1 MTQTMSFRRLFA
13 CVLSC
18 FLIHPF
24 AAADAQQRATTGG
37 ILGVVS
43 TEDGKPVP
51 EVTVRLAR
59 NDGTSPRDV
68 LSGSD
73 GIFRFPSLAPGLYRV
88 TARRIGFREAQLFSL
103 RIVAGQTSE
112 IKVQLT
118 ASPTQL
124 STVEVRVSP
133 TMIDATTSELA
144 RRIDVANVALV
155 PTARDANGLVE
166 LLPGASRGFVWGGGG
181 DAANNYQ
188 LDGVSVNHPGVG
200 GDFLAPSIDWVEAL
214 EVRGL
219 GAGAE
224 YGGFQGGLIN
234 AITKTGT
241 NNWQGSVRGNYI
253 SPALTTSNIKSNEE
267 GAEQAMRREFSGEMR
282 GPIIRDRLFY
292 FVGGILIDR
301 DLNVPNLDSTV
312 AGEFRDAQQNYRDLR
327 GIAKLTLLPSSNDR
341 IDALYGRTDNRIER
355 AGLNGIDA
363 PEATSRVRA
372 PTSFYEL
379 GYTRTGLTSSLDARL
394 AGFDSRETRFGYEG
408 GTVPGIQVFS
418 RGRQPR
424 YQNSAFNEE
433 LEPRSLGG
441 NVSWK
446 KQSALPG
453 GENKLVVGAEYTR
466 GWWQNRRTRNGGLT
480 WMPYL
485 NPSTGIIDPADP
497 GTWPDVASQW
507 GGEVRLKSDVEDA
520 AIFIQDYLTLL
531 PNLTFTPGLRYG
543 RWSGWLTPA
552 DSANGRFLAA
562 RHQAFD
568 PRFGVVWDASGRN
581 DFVLKAHWGR
591 YHQSMNS
598 VFFDRAEG
606 ANVYTNEQ
614 FYFQGPDLTDPRRVY
629 TPAERDALRN
639 QTGTPQCCTGF
650 AATFVESILN
660 EAGKVE
666 NYRQP
671 YVEQAILSAEKKFG
685 PKWKLELVYTNRINK
700 DIVGLIDRNLDQNYS
715 PLLNISVKD
724 GVFSSTIF
732 DQFGAPLL
740 LPVLWVSNRDLR
752 NDLIRRRDNFPRQL
766 PPTPGYTFAD
776 INRLTYTPDIALTT
790 IHGAKRR
797 LDQLSASLRTEQ
809 VRWNGSLSMTYTRLR
824 GNIGGLTGFGTT
836 GTAFS
841 AGAGVRPN
849 EAMNY
854 FGNLPNYPPF
864 ESKMWV
870 TGEMPWGI
878 RAGAFATLSVGNYF
892 TPTFE
897 IGPRFNFQAANLTM
911 HDDGLFNDIRGQ
923 TILLEDRGNRN
934 YPAHA
939 NLDLR
944 VERRFAAPGFNWVF
958 TGDLLNALG
967 SDAIVERNLTINNQ
981 STLDPTSVFAAPRRR
996 VNPLALQLGLR
1007 VEF

>member
-1 MTQTMSFRRLFA
+1 MPQTMFVRRSLSFA
-13 CVLSC
+13 LSFF
-18 FLIHPF
+18 FLSLAPE
-24 AAADAQQRATTGG
+24 AKAQQRSTTGG
-37 ILGVVS
+37 IAGVVA
-43 TEDGKPVP
+43 TDDGKPVP
-51 EVTVRLAR
+51 EATVRLSR
-59 NDGTSPRDV
+59 NDGTTPRDIV
-68 LSGSD
+68 TAAD
-73 GIFRFPSLAPGLYRV
+73 GTFRFPGLAPGLYRL
-88 TARRIGFREAQLFSL
+88 TARRIGFREAQLLSL

-133 TMIDATTSELA
+133 TAIDATTSELA

-234 AITKTGT
+234 AITKSGT
-241 NNWQGSVRGNYI
+241 NNWQGSVRANYI
-253 SPALTTSNIKSNEE
+253 SPSLTTSNIKTNEE

-312 AGEFRDAQQNYRDLR
+312 AGEFRDAQQNYRDIR
-327 GIAKLTLLPSSNDR
+327 GIAKVTLLPSSHDR
-341 IDALYGRTDNRIER
+341 VDGVFGRTDNRVER
-355 AGLNGIDA
+355 FGLNGLDDPA
-363 PEATSRVRA
+363 ATSRVRA

-379 GYTRTGLTSSLDARL
+379 GYSRNGLTSSLDARL
-394 AGFDSRETRFGYEG
+394 AGFDSRETRGAYEG
-408 GTVPGIQVFS
+408 TRVPGIQVFS

-424 YQNSAFNEE
+424 YQNAPFTET

-441 NVSWK
+441 NISWK
-446 KQSALPG
+446 KQSPLPG

-466 GWWQNRRTRNGGLT
+466 GWWQNHRARNGGLT

-485 NPSTGIIDPADP
+485 NPSTGTIDPADP
-497 GTWPDVASQW
+497 RTWPDVANQW
-507 GGEVRLKSDVEDA
+507 GGEIRLESDVEDA
-520 AIFIQDYLTLL
+520 ALFVQDYLTLL

-543 RWSGWLTPA
+543 RWTGWLTPA
-552 DSANGRFLAA
+552 DPTKSRFRAA

-568 PRFGVVWDASGRN
+568 PRLGVVWDLSGRN

-606 ANVYTNEQ
+606 ADVYTNER
-614 FYFQGPDLTDPRRVY
+614 FYFQGPDLTDPRKVY
-629 TPAERDALRN
+629 TPAERDAMLN
-639 QTGTPQCCTGF
+639 PFTGF
-650 AATFVESILN
+650 SQRFVESILN
-660 EAGKVE
+660 EAGEVE

-671 YVEQAILSAEKKFG
+671 YVEQAVLSAEKKFG

-700 DIVGLIDRNLDQNYS
+700 DIVGLVDRNLAQNYS
-715 PLLNISVKD
+715 PLTNVAVKD
-724 GVFSSTIF
+724 GVFGATIF
-732 DQFGAPLL
+732 DQYGAPLR
-740 LPVLWVSNRDLR
+740 LPVVWVSNQDLR
-752 NDLIRRRDNFPRQL
+752 NDLIARRDNIGRPL

-776 INRLTYTPDIALTT
+776 INRLTFNPDIALTT
-790 IHGAKRR
+790 VYGAKRR
-797 LDQLSASLRTEQ
+797 FDQVSASVRTEQ
-809 VRWNGSLSMTYTRLR
+809 AHWNGSLSMTYTRLR

-841 AGAGVRPN
+841 AGAAVRPN
-849 EAMNY
+849 EALNY
-854 FGNLPNYPPF
+854 YGDLPNYPPF
-864 ESKMWV
+864 ESKMWI

-892 TPTFE
+892 TPTFQVD
-897 IGPRFNFQAANLTM
+897 PRFSFQASNLLL
-911 HDDGLFNDIRGQ
+911 DDALFNGVRGQ
-923 TILLEDRGNRN
+923 TILLEQRGNRS
-934 YPAHA
+934 YPKHP

-944 VERRFAAPGFNWVF
+944 LERRFAAPGFNWVF
-958 TGDLLNALG
+958 TGDLFNAFA

-981 STLDPTSVFAAPRRR
+981 ATVDPTSIFAAPRRR

-1007 VEF
+1007 IEF